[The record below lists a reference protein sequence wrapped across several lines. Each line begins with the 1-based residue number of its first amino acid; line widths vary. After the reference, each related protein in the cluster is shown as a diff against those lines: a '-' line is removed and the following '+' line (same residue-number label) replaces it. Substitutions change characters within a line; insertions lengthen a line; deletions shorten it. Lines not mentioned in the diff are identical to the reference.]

1 VANSDVFV
9 WLMLAALLAGAIWL
23 NIATAS
29 RAPVSTTHSIVGG
42 VLGAGIAGGWGVAN
56 WGTMGS
62 IAASWIIFR
71 CHGRGVAERPL
82 FHQAPDSLPPGCHGR
97 AAPRVVPLLVAGM
110 AWAFTLPGAQGR
122 AGGAHGGLCGIRPGS
137 GVVALLTYVVV
148 RPRRPAVEHRRA
160 ERQGAYQC
168 DVLIPL
174 IFAAAL

>member
-42 VLGAGIAGGWGVAN
+42 VLGAGIRPVAGRVAN
-56 WGTMGS
+56 WDHGS
-62 IAASWIIFR
+62 IAASWIISPM
-71 CHGRGVAERPL
+71 GVVSPRPL

-97 AAPRVVPLLVAGM
+97 GAPRRSLLVAGM
-110 AWAFTLPGAQGR
+110 AWAFTTYLMLKGVR
-122 AGGAHGGLCGIRPGS
+122 AVLKVGFVESALAG

-148 RPRRPAVEHRRA
+148 RRASPGSRTPARRTTRR
-160 ERQGAYQC
+160 
-168 DVLIPL
+168 VSM
-174 IFAAAL
+174 

>member
-42 VLGAGIAGGWGVAN
+42 VLGAGSDRWLGCRQLGPWLDRRQLDHFAAMGVV
-56 WGTMGS
+56 S
-62 IAASWIIFR
+62 R
-71 CHGRGVAERPL
+71 RPL

-97 AAPRVVPLLVAGM
+97 GAPRRSLLVAGM
-110 AWAFTLPGAQGR
+110 AWAFTTYLMLKGVR
-122 AGGAHGGLCGIRPGS
+122 AVLKVGFVESALAG

-148 RPRRPAVEHRRA
+148 RRASPGSRTPARRTTRRA
-160 ERQGAYQC
+160 SM
-168 DVLIPL
+168 
-174 IFAAAL
+174 